1 MTRTLDAQLE
11 EFRSR
16 RLIAFPLAGAIAWA
30 IVGTAGLFLKGFAI
44 EMLLFAATGS
54 IVYLGLGLSRL
65 TGEHAASRGQAKN
78 AFDSLFFLA
87 VGSALLAYGIA
98 IPFYMT
104 EPTSLPLGVGVL
116 TGLMWLPTSWLMQH
130 WVGVFHGVARTA
142 GCVALWYLFPEHRFV
157 AIPFLIV
164 AVYAVTIVLLDQR
177 WRARARRV
185 AAG

>member
-1 MTRTLDAQLE
+1 MTRTLDTQLE

-16 RLIAFPLAGAIAWA
+16 RLIAFPLAGAIAWTL
-30 IVGTAGLFLKGFAI
+30 VGTAGLFLHGFAI

-65 TGEHAASRGQAKN
+65 TGEHAATRGQARN
-78 AFDSLFFLA
+78 AFDSLFFMS
-87 VGSALLAYGIA
+87 VGSALLAYAIA

-116 TGLMWLPTSWLMQH
+116 TGLMWLPTSWLIGH
-130 WVGVFHGVARTA
+130 WAGIFHGVARTA

-164 AVYAVTIVLLDQR
+164 GVYAVTIVLLERR
-177 WRARARRV
+177 WRARGRR
-185 AAG
+185 ALAG